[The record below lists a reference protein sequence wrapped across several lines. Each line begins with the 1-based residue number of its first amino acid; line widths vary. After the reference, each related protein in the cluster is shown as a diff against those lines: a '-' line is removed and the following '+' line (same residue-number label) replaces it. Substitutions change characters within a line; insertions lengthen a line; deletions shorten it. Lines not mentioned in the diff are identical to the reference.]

1 MTVLFRSILIYIFFF
16 NDTATTE
23 IYTLSLH
30 DALPISSIEK
40 LDATKKE
47 DVKEFLL
54 CYKPE
59 IVINTVAL
67 ASSVACEKNPELCK
81 KSNYVTAKNI
91 AEICREINAKLIF
104 ISSSYVFDG
113 KKGNY
118 NEQDTIFPTNEYA
131 KAKILAEEEVLKS
144 PISIVIRTEPMYGYD
159 ENTHQLKFGTGTFQ
173 KEIEIGSTDLIRK
186 PIFINDV
193 PRIISKLIER
203 NKSGIFHIAGPEKII
218 WYDFLKKL
226 SSVVNAES
234 NLKIVDSSKWLLKS
248 PKDST
253 LDTSKIN
260 LLGIQT
266 TSIAE
271 ALKKLQKFLNH

>member
-1 MTVLFRSILIYIFFF
+1 MKIAIIGIGFLGRKLSDFFYKEHKVF
-16 NDTATTE
+16 GADRN
-23 IYTLSLH
+23 
-30 DALPISSIEK
+30 PKNPSIEK

-81 KSNYVTAKNI
+81 KLNYATAKNI

-144 PISIVIRTEPMYGYD
+144 PTSIVIRTEPMYGYD
-159 ENTHQLKFGTGTFQ
+159 ENAHQLKFGTGTFQ

-203 NKSGIFHIAGPEKII
+203 NRSGIFHIAGPDKII
-218 WYDFLKKL
+218 WSAFLKKL
-226 SSVVNAES
+226 SSIVNAES
-234 NLKIVDSSKWLLKS
+234 NLKIVDSSKWLVKS

-271 ALKKLQKFLNH
+271 ALKKLQEFLNH